1 MLPPRARLLLPLLAA
16 LLLFFT
22 VRTLFCTAPEST
34 RLRGETMGST
44 WSVVLAAPPAP
55 EARTRLQGRI
65 QHALESVSAA
75 MSNWDET
82 SELSRLN
89 ADVSGR
95 PFALSAQTFE
105 VLRAAQEVSAH
116 SGGAFDVT
124 VAPLVQAYGFG
135 PGAEI
140 AAPDAGATEAVDSPG
155 QADSAAP
162 GATDADTSGPDA
174 APPAD
179 SPGRVSDAGDL
190 TAPDPATERWRLQRE
205 RARRRVDYRGVALDL
220 ETRSVQKRPPDL
232 EIDLSAI
239 AKGYAVDR
247 VSELLHAA
255 GHRDFLV
262 EVGGELRASG
272 ERPGGG
278 PWRVAIERPEPG
290 ARVIHAVAPLADQ
303 ALATSGDYRNF
314 RVEAGERRSHL
325 VDPRRGAPIS
335 GALASVSVM
344 HESAMWADA
353 WATALMVLGP
363 EAGLR
368 LAEQQGLAVY
378 MIVRSDAD
386 ARFASGAEAFRELR
400 TAEFPPTTRGVP
412 AVQP

>member
-44 WSVVLAAPPAP
+44 WSVVLAVPPAP
-55 EARTRLQGRI
+55 EARAPLQGRI

-75 MSNWDET
+75 MSNWDEN

-89 ADVSGR
+89 ADRSGR

-105 VLRAAQEVSAH
+105 VLSVAQEVSAH

-124 VAPLVQAYGFG
+124 VAPLLQAYGFG
-135 PGAEI
+135 PNAEI
-140 AAPDAGATEAVDSPG
+140 AA
-155 QADSAAP
+155 
-162 GATDADTSGPDA
+162 
-174 APPAD
+174 APPAASAEAD
-179 SPGRVSDAGDL
+179 ADAAAEGAPHASPGRA
-190 TAPDPATERWRLQRE
+190 ANAAAERRRRQRE
-205 RARRRVDYRGVALDL
+205 QARRRVDYRGVRLDF
-220 ETRSVQKRPPDL
+220 ETRSVQKQPPDL
-232 EIDLSAI
+232 ALDLSAI

-247 VSELLHAA
+247 VTELLHAS

-290 ARVIHAVAPLADQ
+290 ARVIHAVAPLSDQ

-325 VDPRRGAPIS
+325 LDPRRGAPIT

-344 HESAMWADA
+344 HASAMWADA

-378 MIVRSDAD
+378 MIVRGDD
-386 ARFASGAEAFRELR
+386 GAAPGEETFRELQTARFPR
-400 TAEFPPTTRGVP
+400 TSRAGRP
-412 AVQP
+412 

>member
-1 MLPPRARLLLPLLAA
+1 MPLLAA

-22 VRTLFCTAPEST
+22 VRTLFCTAPDST

-55 EARTRLQGRI
+55 DESARLQRSI
-65 QHALESVSAA
+65 QHALESVSTA
-75 MSNWDET
+75 MSNWDES

-95 PFALSAQTFE
+95 PFALSAQTFH
-105 VLRAAQEVSAH
+105 VLSAAQEVSAH

-124 VAPLVQAYGFG
+124 VGPLLQAYGFG
-135 PGAEI
+135 PRAEI
-140 AAPDAGATEAVDSPG
+140 AASQGAGAADAAGRVVDRPG
-155 QADSAAP
+155 PAAL
-162 GATDADTSGPDA
+162 S
-174 APPAD
+174 APPAV
-179 SPGRVSDAGDL
+179 P
-190 TAPDPATERWRLQRE
+190 PAAAEQRRRQ
-205 RARRRVDYRGVALDL
+205 RARQRVDYRGVMLDF
-220 ETRSVQKRPPDL
+220 ETRSVQKQPPDL

-247 VSELLHAA
+247 VTELLHAA

-272 ERPGGG
+272 NRPGGG

-290 ARVIHAVAPLADQ
+290 ARVIHAVVPLAGR

-325 VDPRRGAPIS
+325 IDPQRGAPIT

-344 HESAMWADA
+344 HASAMWADA

-368 LAEQQGLAVY
+368 LAQQQDLAVY
-378 MIVRSDAD
+378 MIIRTDAG
-386 ARFASGAEAFRELR
+386 GAPGTDAFRELR
-400 TAEFPPTTRGVP
+400 TARFPSPSRAGN
-412 AVQP
+412 AVRTAP